1 MKSIAASVTPTLDDV
16 AARAGVSKAT
26 ASRAISRPDLVARS
40 TRQRVER
47 AVEELQYHPNEM
59 ARGLR
64 QRASRTIGLV
74 LTDFLNP
81 FQATVAKGAQD
92 AAFALGYNLII
103 CNTNEDSSRE
113 KGYLLTLRANQ
124 VQGLILIPTEHS
136 SRNLRSVRNLPVV
149 EVDRVSGT
157 AGSHAVL
164 VDNVEGSSKAVRH
177 LIGLGHEKIGMISGK
192 REVTTGSERLEGYL
206 QAMREASILVNPDW
220 IVEGNHT
227 SEAGLKAAAQLLALP
242 SDIRP
247 TAFFCFNNE
256 MTAGAL
262 LQLRKQG
269 LRVPHDISVVGFDD
283 SPWAQLVDPP
293 LTVVAQPAYEIG
305 YMASERLLGIITRK
319 TSDTSV
325 SRLATRLIV
334 RESTRAPAHD

>member
-1 MKSIAASVTPTLDDV
+1 MQSIPVRVTPTLDDV

-26 ASRAISRPDLVARS
+26 ASRAISRPELVARA

-81 FQATVAKGAQD
+81 FQAMIAKGAQD
-92 AAFALGYNLII
+92 AAFTLGYNLII
-103 CNTNEDSSRE
+103 CNTDEDSSRE
-113 KGYLLTLRANQ
+113 KGYLATLQANQ

-136 SRNLRSVRNLPVV
+136 SRNLRAVRNLPIV
-149 EVDRVSGT
+149 EVDRVSGN
-157 AGSHAVL
+157 ANSHAVL
-164 VDNVEGSSKAVRH
+164 VDNVEGSREAVRH
-177 LIGLGHEKIGMISGK
+177 LITLGHKKIGMILGK
-192 REVTTGSERLEGYL
+192 REVTTGRERLEGYM
-206 QAMREASILVNPDW
+206 QAMREANIVVKLEW
-220 IVEGNHT
+220 IAEGNHT
-227 SEAGLKAAAQLLALP
+227 AEAGQKAAAQLVALP
-242 SDIRP
+242 SDTRP

-262 LQLRKQG
+262 LQLRKDG
-269 LRVPHDISVVGFDD
+269 LRVPHDISIVGFDD

-293 LTVVAQPAYEIG
+293 LTVVAQPAYEMGHI
-305 YMASERLLGIITRK
+305 ASERLLGIIKRK
-319 TSDTSV
+319 TSDVSV

-334 RESTRAPAHD
+334 RESTRALA